1 LQKRQLMYIKK
12 PIITNSGDSMENM
25 WGKIG
30 EIAGKVY
37 HLLEEGEK
45 SLSNLTKILRKE
57 GYSTNV
63 VIMAIGWLAREDKI
77 NVIKDNKKWIISL
90 K

>member
-1 LQKRQLMYIKK
+1 MI
-12 PIITNSGDSMENM
+12 MEDM

-30 EIAGKVY
+30 ETAGRVY

-45 SLSNLTKILRKE
+45 TLSQIEKTLRKE
-57 GYSTNV
+57 GYNSNIV
-63 VIMAIGWLAREDKI
+63 KMAIGWLAREDKI
-77 NVIKDNKKWIISL
+77 SILKDGKKWLIKL

>member
-1 LQKRQLMYIKK
+1 
-12 PIITNSGDSMENM
+12 MEDM

-30 EIAGKVY
+30 ETAGRVY

-45 SLSNLTKILRKE
+45 TLSQIEKTLRKE
-57 GYSTNV
+57 GYNSNIV
-63 VIMAIGWLAREDKI
+63 KMAIGWLAREDKI
-77 NVIKDNKKWIISL
+77 FVLKDDKKWLIKL

>member
-1 LQKRQLMYIKK
+1 
-12 PIITNSGDSMENM
+12 MENM

-30 EIAGKVY
+30 ETAGRIY

-45 SLSNLTKILRKE
+45 SLSQIEKILRKE
-57 GYSTNV
+57 GYNSNIV
-63 VIMAIGWLAREDKI
+63 KMAIGWLAREDKI
-77 NVIKDNKKWIISL
+77 FVLKDEKKWVIKL

>member
-1 LQKRQLMYIKK
+1 
-12 PIITNSGDSMENM
+12 MEDM

-30 EIAGKVY
+30 ETAGRIY

-45 SLSNLTKILRKE
+45 TLSQIEKTLRKE
-57 GYSTNV
+57 GYNSNIV
-63 VIMAIGWLAREDKI
+63 KMAIGWLAREDKI
-77 NVIKDNKKWIISL
+77 LVLKDDKKWLIKL

>member
-1 LQKRQLMYIKK
+1 
-12 PIITNSGDSMENM
+12 MEDM

-30 EIAGKVY
+30 ETAGRIY

-45 SLSNLTKILRKE
+45 SLSQIEKILRKE
-57 GYSTNV
+57 GYNSNIV
-63 VIMAIGWLAREDKI
+63 KMAIGWLAREDKI
-77 NVIKDNKKWIISL
+77 FVLKDEKKWVIKL

>member
-1 LQKRQLMYIKK
+1 
-12 PIITNSGDSMENM
+12 MEDM

-30 EIAGKVY
+30 ETAGRVY

-45 SLSNLTKILRKE
+45 TLSQIEKTLRKE
-57 GYSTNV
+57 GYNSNIV
-63 VIMAIGWLAREDKI
+63 KMAIGWLAREDKI
-77 NVIKDNKKWIISL
+77 FVLKDDKKWIIKL

>member
-1 LQKRQLMYIKK
+1 MI
-12 PIITNSGDSMENM
+12 MEDM

-30 EIAGKVY
+30 ETAGRVY

-45 SLSNLTKILRKE
+45 TLSQIEKTLRKE
-57 GYSTNV
+57 GYNSNIV
-63 VIMAIGWLAREDKI
+63 KMAIGWLAREDKI
-77 NVIKDNKKWIISL
+77 FVLKDDKKWLIKL

>member
-1 LQKRQLMYIKK
+1 
-12 PIITNSGDSMENM
+12 MEDM

-30 EIAGKVY
+30 ETAGKIY

-45 SLSNLTKILRKE
+45 SLSQIEDSLRKE
-57 GYSTNV
+57 GCNSNIV
-63 VIMAIGWLAREDKI
+63 KMAIGWLAREDKI
-77 NVIKDNKKWIISL
+77 FVLKDGRKWVIKL

>member
-1 LQKRQLMYIKK
+1 MI
-12 PIITNSGDSMENM
+12 MEDM

-30 EIAGKVY
+30 ETAGRIY

-45 SLSNLTKILRKE
+45 TLSQIEKTLRKE
-57 GYSTNV
+57 GYNSNIV
-63 VIMAIGWLAREDKI
+63 KMAFGWFAREDKI
-77 NVIKDNKKWIISL
+77 LVLKDDKKWLIKL

>member
-1 LQKRQLMYIKK
+1 
-12 PIITNSGDSMENM
+12 MEDM

-30 EIAGKVY
+30 ETAGRIY

-45 SLSNLTKILRKE
+45 TLSQIEKTLRKE
-57 GYSTNV
+57 GYNSNIV
-63 VIMAIGWLAREDKI
+63 KMAIGWLAREDKI
-77 NVIKDNKKWIISL
+77 FVLKDDKKWLIKL

>member
-1 LQKRQLMYIKK
+1 MIKE
-12 PIITNSGDSMENM
+12 DM

-30 EIAGKVY
+30 ETAGRIY

-45 SLSNLTKILRKE
+45 TLSQIEKTLRKE
-57 GYSTNV
+57 GYNSNIV
-63 VIMAIGWLAREDKI
+63 KMAIGWLAREDKI
-77 NVIKDNKKWIISL
+77 FVLKDDKKWLIKL

>member
-1 LQKRQLMYIKK
+1 
-12 PIITNSGDSMENM
+12 MEDM

-30 EIAGKVY
+30 ETAGRIY

-45 SLSNLTKILRKE
+45 TLSQIEKTLRRE
-57 GYSTNV
+57 GYNSNIV
-63 VIMAIGWLAREDKI
+63 KMAIGWLAREDKI
-77 NVIKDNKKWIISL
+77 FVLKDDKKWLIKL

>member
-1 LQKRQLMYIKK
+1 MI
-12 PIITNSGDSMENM
+12 MEDM

-30 EIAGKVY
+30 ETAGRIY

-45 SLSNLTKILRKE
+45 TLSQIEKTLRKE
-57 GYSTNV
+57 GYNSNIV
-63 VIMAIGWLAREDKI
+63 KMAIGWLAREDKI
-77 NVIKDNKKWIISL
+77 FVLKDDKKWLIKL